1 MFLKFRKKVVRK
13 KVYEKKGESVCAWCW
28 FARTRRDICGV
39 YCTGGFHN
47 EDGDCEMFL
56 DYFEERKKR
65 RNAMLK
71 TNVVKRDWKVVTK
84 DRKSGHKRMT
94 LIKAESEETAR
105 LQIPD
110 GEEILSVEQMGGG
123 DGDPAA

>member
-1 MFLKFRKKVVRK
+1 
-13 KVYEKKGESVCAWCW
+13 
-28 FARTRRDICGV
+28 
-39 YCTGGFHN
+39 
-47 EDGDCEMFL
+47 
-56 DYFEERKKR
+56 
-65 RNAMLK
+65 MLK

-110 GEEILSVEQMGGG
+110 GEETLSVEPMGGG
-123 DGDPAA
+123 DGDHAE